1 MATEEHRKATT
12 GAQGPRSLPDV
23 IPKIALE
30 IARLE
35 PGPAAALRRGPLVG
49 AGAAAYWRLL
59 AWYNPVG
66 GVRNESGWAA
76 LIQAI
81 AILTP
86 KGRDPAKPP
95 AHDYSRSMGQAL
107 HDAGLSDLRLARLLS
122 ATPGLRPELTVR
134 TCRRLAGSE
143 FGRFNLVT
151 LGQFVLFGD
160 ERAARRI
167 ARDYYRA
174 DFASMRTSHDKE
186 TPTDA

>member
-12 GAQGPRSLPDV
+12 GAQGARRLSDV
-23 IPKIALE
+23 IPKMAQE
-30 IARLE
+30 MARFE

-49 AGAAAYWRLL
+49 AGAAAFWKLL
-59 AWYNPVG
+59 AQYSPVG
-66 GVRNESGWAA
+66 ATRNEARWAA

-86 KGRDPAKPP
+86 KGRDPAKAP

-107 HDAGLSDLRLARLLS
+107 HAAGLSDLRLARLLS
-122 ATPGLRPELTVR
+122 ATPALRPDLTVR

-160 ERAARRI
+160 EKAARRI

-174 DFASMRTSHDKE
+174 DFASRRTSQDKE

>member
-1 MATEEHRKATT
+1 MPSEEPRVAPTGSQSVRK
-12 GAQGPRSLPDV
+12 LPDV
-23 IPKIALE
+23 IPKMAVE

-49 AGAAAYWRLL
+49 AGAAAFWKLL
-59 AWYNPVG
+59 AQYNPIG
-66 GVRNESGWAA
+66 ATRNEARWAA

-86 KGRDPAKPP
+86 KGRDPAKAP

-107 HDAGLSDLRLARLLS
+107 HAAGLSDLRLARLLS
-122 ATPGLRPELTVR
+122 ATPALRPELTVR

-160 ERAARRI
+160 EKAARRI

-174 DFASMRTSHDKE
+174 DFASMRTSQDKE